1 MVTENT
7 VETQKNKGYELKNM
21 LYTVKECSEILKCNV
36 HYVHK
41 LRKQGL
47 LKFMKL
53 GSYKVRASEVER
65 FLEEYEGYD
74 LTDPADIKPLE

>member
-1 MVTENT
+1 MTE
-7 VETQKNKGYELKNM
+7 L
-21 LYTVKECSEILKCNV
+21 LYTVKECSEVLKCSV

-53 GSYKVRASEVER
+53 GSYKVRVSEVER
-65 FLEEYEGYD
+65 FLKEYEGYD
-74 LTDPADIKPLE
+74 LTDPENIKPLEEGNVAEKIS

>member
-1 MVTENT
+1 MTE
-7 VETQKNKGYELKNM
+7 L
-21 LYTVKECSEILKCNV
+21 LYTAKECSKVLKCDI

-53 GSYKVRASEVER
+53 GSYKVRVSEVER
-65 FLEEYEGYD
+65 FLKEYEGYD
-74 LTDPADIKPLE
+74 LTDLENIKPLEEGNVAEKIS